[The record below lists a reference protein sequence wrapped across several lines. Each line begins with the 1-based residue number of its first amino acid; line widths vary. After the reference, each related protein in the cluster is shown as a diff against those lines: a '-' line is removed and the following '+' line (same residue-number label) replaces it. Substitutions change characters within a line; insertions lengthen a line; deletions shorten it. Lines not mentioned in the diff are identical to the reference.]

1 MSKME
6 KDLEQ
11 RLKFSEQKRMRLRTR
26 LTQDLSSENTFVWS
40 VVDLMTLLL
49 IFFIFLYSQSHTS
62 FFSSSAPNVRMAV
75 ATKTSQQQTISP
87 KTAPRK
93 QEISEDS
100 KKIIK
105 MLAADFFEAP
115 EKKETNPASEAEN
128 RNEDV
133 PVNEPMAQL
142 KKEAMAVIEGDN
154 QETFSIRWND
164 QRLVFVLGE
173 RVTFPAGQAKLLS
186 DSAPLLERIA
196 QVIVSKKDFDVLVS
210 GHTDDTP
217 IDTYQFPS
225 NWELSAARAISVA
238 RFLCQNGVDPHR
250 LSIQG
255 YSEFRP
261 MYPNSTP
268 ENKQANRRVEITL
281 VKQKPLEPERTYD
294 PNPVKLNS

>member
-1 MSKME
+1 MSKVE
-6 KDLEQ
+6 KELEQ

-26 LTQDLSSENTFVWS
+26 LTQDLSSESTFVWS

-49 IFFIFLYSQSHTS
+49 IFFIFLYSQNNAS
-62 FFSSSAPNVRMAV
+62 FFSSSVPNVRMAV
-75 ATKTSQQQTISP
+75 AKIPFQQQAIPP
-87 KTAPRK
+87 KTAPRNR
-93 QEISEDS
+93 EISEAS
-100 KKIIK
+100 RKIVK
-105 MLAADFFEAP
+105 MPTADFFETP
-115 EKKETNPASEAEN
+115 EKNEANPASEAEN
-128 RNEDV
+128 RKEHV
-133 PVNEPMAQL
+133 PVNESMAQL
-142 KKEAMAVIEGDN
+142 KKEAMAAIEGDD

-164 QRLVFVLGE
+164 QRLIFVLGE

-186 DSAPLLERIA
+186 DSAPLLEKIA
-196 QVIVSKKDFDVLVS
+196 RVIASKNDFDVLVS

-261 MYPNSTP
+261 LYPNSTP

-281 VKQKPLEPERTYD
+281 VKQKPLEPERSYD
-294 PNPVKLNS
+294 PNPAR